1 MRKRIPL
8 QARVSF
14 SGFFGKKHLALV
26 LALSIMLL
34 PVAFGQTTGS
44 AAANPVPSPTAPSIE
59 WQRTFSEGDSSYVS
73 SMIQTSDRGWAL
85 TGTSM
90 FIVAGDIGPWAIKFD
105 SAGNQQWSQPYY
117 DGMNTNLGG
126 ACSIVQTAD
135 GGYALAGSSYNNGTY
150 LVKTDSQGSIQW
162 TQYYHGENDSE
173 ALVKTADGGYAMAG
187 TNSGSFWL
195 AKVDSTGTLQWSHSY
210 AAGKDG
216 ECRSMVQTSDGGYV
230 LAGFEDTSG
239 SESSAFLIK
248 TDSSGDMLWTQ
259 TYPGSS
265 VGFQAFS
272 LAETNDGGFVLAGGA
287 GDVCMIKTDSEG
299 NVLWNQTYVGTSGE
313 VAMSV
318 IQTSDGG
325 YALGCGWFGPSTG
338 HLLKTDSN
346 GNIQWNITLDDT
358 VCSVVQTSAGA
369 YVFAGGNFV
378 DYDFLMGT
386 NGSLTSPEP
395 TDLQTPAP
403 TVTSSQPP
411 SNASQTTPTQSPA
424 STLSSSANSKNG
436 EATSFE
442 GYLILAV
449 ALTVLVLVLTVI
461 TIILRRSNHSAIT
474 ADAPLRRL
482 SEL

>member
-1 MRKRIPL
+1 MRKRIL
-8 QARVSF
+8 SRARVSF
-14 SGFFGKKHLALV
+14 LRFFGKKHLALV
-26 LALSIMLL
+26 LVLSIMLL

-44 AAANPVPSPTAPSIE
+44 ANANPVPSPTAPSIE
-59 WQRTFSEGDSSYVS
+59 WQRTFTEGDSSYIS
-73 SMIQTSDRGWAL
+73 SMIQTSDGGWAL

-90 FIVAGDIGPWAIKFD
+90 YITLADIGPWAIKFD
-105 SAGNQQWSQPYY
+105 SMANQQWSQPYY

-135 GGYALAGSSYNNGTY
+135 GGYALAGASYNNGTY
-150 LVKTDSQGSIQW
+150 LVKTDSQGNIQW
-162 TQYYHGENDSE
+162 TQYYPGENDPE

-195 AKVDSTGTLQWSHSY
+195 AKVDSNGTLQWSHSY

-216 ECRSMVQTSDGGYV
+216 ECRAMVQTSDGGYA

-259 TYPGSS
+259 TYSGSS
-265 VGFQAFS
+265 GGLQAFS

-287 GDVCMIKTDSEG
+287 VDVCMIKTDSDG
-299 NVLWNQTYVGTSGE
+299 NVLWNQTYSGTSGE

-325 YALGCGWFGPSTG
+325 YALCCGWFGPSTG

-358 VCSVVQTSAGA
+358 VCSVVQTSSGA
-369 YVFAGGNFV
+369 YVFAGGNFAG
-378 DYDFLMGT
+378 YDFLMGT

-395 TDLQTPAP
+395 TAPQTPAP
-403 TVTSSQPP
+403 TVTPSQPP
-411 SNASQTTPTQSPA
+411 SNASQTTTTQSPA
-424 STLSSSANSKNG
+424 STLPSTEESKNG
-436 EATSFE
+436 GATSFE
-442 GYLILAV
+442 GYLILVV
-449 ALTVLVLVLTVI
+449 ALTVLVMVLTVI
-461 TIILRRSNHSAIT
+461 VIILRRCNHWVIT
-474 ADAPLRRL
+474 AGVPLRRL